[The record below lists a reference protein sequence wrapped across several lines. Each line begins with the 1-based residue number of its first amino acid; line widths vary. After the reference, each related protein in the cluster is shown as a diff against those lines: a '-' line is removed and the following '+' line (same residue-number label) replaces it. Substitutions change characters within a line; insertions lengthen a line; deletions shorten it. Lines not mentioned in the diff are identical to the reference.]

1 MKQTYVIH
9 PRRNQSE
16 VFDPVKLH
24 SSIVDACLA
33 VRSYE
38 GEAHDTAERVC
49 RGVIDWL
56 APKTEVTSGDIRRV
70 AAKHLATYQPE
81 AAYIYQQVGVII

>member
-9 PRRNQSE
+9 PRPNQSE
-16 VFDPVKLH
+16 VFDPIKLH

-33 VRSYE
+33 VRAYE

-49 RGVIDWL
+49 RNVIDWL
-56 APKTEVTSGDIRRV
+56 APKTEVTSSDIRRV
-70 AAKHLATYQPE
+70 ASKHLATYQPE
-81 AAYIYQQVGVII
+81 AAYIYQQVGVMV